1 MPVAKVFSHSSK
13 LLCFVMLGRDSANY
27 ISALATDSILD
38 LTIVCTPVDG
48 VFRGK
53 EKGMILSIV
62 PCSCYLHHSSISSP
76 K

>member
-38 LTIVCTPVDG
+38 FDNFMYTSRWG
-48 VFRGK
+48 V
-53 EKGMILSIV
+53 
-62 PCSCYLHHSSISSP
+62 
-76 K
+76 